1 MFYRQPYF
9 LSFNNLVFR
18 TIPMKNIFI
27 ALLSGLSIHISSFT
41 LSAQKLFS
49 ISGGANYGILDLEN
63 NVDQ

>member
-1 MFYRQPYF
+1 
-9 LSFNNLVFR
+9 
-18 TIPMKNIFI
+18 MKNIFI